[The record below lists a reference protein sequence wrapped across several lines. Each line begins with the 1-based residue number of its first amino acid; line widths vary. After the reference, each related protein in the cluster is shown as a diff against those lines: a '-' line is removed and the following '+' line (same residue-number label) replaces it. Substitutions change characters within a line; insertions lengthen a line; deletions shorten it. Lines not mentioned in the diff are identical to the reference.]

1 MEKSEMR
8 KKVLAYCF
16 IAFQILIQILG
27 GLFYDQIPQFVWP
40 LSNAIL
46 ILMPI
51 VFGMGLGLL
60 CFLPV
65 IISEIVWFCIL
76 HAAGPLLHLASF
88 AVSIVILAFAYRYL
102 KRAPHLRKAL
112 LSGILYEVFLFGEEA
127 LYYALRLL
135 FLHRPIRWAD
145 VSGTL
150 LSLANPLL
158 LIVLVVCCIGNGKDE
173 QTGS

>member
-1 MEKSEMR
+1 LEVS
-8 KKVLAYCF
+8 
-16 IAFQILIQILG
+16 
-27 GLFYDQIPQFVWP
+27 GLET
-40 LSNAIL
+40 S
-46 ILMPI
+46 
-51 VFGMGLGLL
+51 
-60 CFLPV
+60 
-65 IISEIVWFCIL
+65 
-76 HAAGPLLHLASF
+76 LLHLASF

-102 KRAPHLRKAL
+102 KRAPRLRKTL